1 MAGTKIDHNYTIMP
15 TSDHT
20 HTIIFL
26 HGRDSEAEEFA
37 SEFFESQASDDRTFA
52 EILPG
57 FKWVFPSSKM
67 RLSARFESEMSQW
80 FDMWSVEEPQQRKEL
95 QINGLIES
103 IGQIVNVINNEGDHI
118 RRERIFLAGISQGCA
133 TAILTLL
140 LKPMHLAGFI
150 GLSSW
155 LPFEE
160 EIMSL
165 AASLKEGGEEG
176 VRSFKAI
183 QMKLSPDA
191 TLNRKTTPILST
203 PVFLSHSE
211 DDDVAPESNGEVLY
225 RGLRELG
232 MKVTRKTYEDGGHW
246 INEPQGVDDI
256 VAFIQAL
263 L

>member
-1 MAGTKIDHNYTIMP
+1 MAGTQMDHNYTIMP

-20 HTIIFL
+20 HTVIFL
-26 HGRDSEAEEFA
+26 HGRDSKAEEFA
-37 SEFFESQASDDRTFA
+37 SEFFESQASDGRTFP

-67 RLSARFESEMSQW
+67 RLSARFETEMSQW
-80 FDMWSVEEPQQRKEL
+80 FDIWCVQEPQQRKEL

-103 IGQIVNVINNEGDHI
+103 IEQVVNVIDNEADHI
-118 RRERIFLAGISQGCA
+118 PKERIFLAGISQGCV

-140 LKPMHLAGFI
+140 LNPMRLAGFI

-160 EIMSL
+160 ETMSL
-165 AASLKEGGEEG
+165 AASLKMGDEEG
-176 VRSFKAI
+176 MRSFKVI

-191 TLNRKTTPILST
+191 TLNRETTPILTT
-203 PVFLSHSE
+203 PVFLSHSK
-211 DDDVAPESNGEVLY
+211 DDDVVPESNGDVLY

-232 MKVTRKTYEDGGHW
+232 MKVTRKIYEDGGHW

-256 VAFIQAL
+256 VAFIQTL